1 MSAEKGT
8 GAMLCES
15 PTSKSTCSVSDAA
28 RLQSGV
34 EDLQALAT
42 ECASEETVSGSPPE
56 DYLSLNQLCARIPY
70 QPQTIRNLIAQGVV
84 KKGEHFLQRQRHGK
98 VVFVWSAMQRWL
110 RQRQER
116 ASMPEP
122 FIPSHHARTRKS
134 R

>member
-1 MSAEKGT
+1 MKPD
-8 GAMLCES
+8 ES
-15 PTSKSTCSVSDAA
+15 TPVAARLASIRA

-70 QPQTIRNLIAQGVV
+70 QPQTIRNLIAQGVL

-122 FIPSHHARTRKS
+122 FIPSHHARARKS